1 MDSRSY
7 PADQVR
13 SRETK
18 EDPAYLS
25 TADCRPRPTRPRANS
40 SAATGED
47 DTLTDNPDDG
57 FRSDAD
63 RRPSRPSRSASLR
76 EARGGQPGYGIHP
89 SMTGCG
95 PPGTY
100 GGMGYPGDSASPY
113 DDGGYPTHYG
123 PYSKAASPPNILER
137 SFDFSRPPLFGSPRR
152 GPSSGSSDETR
163 ADQPPRSRKS
173 TRPPK
178 PRDPAR
184 TSTSGAERPSVDAG
198 QSEMHRRRDIPSI
211 RLDTTATNQKTC
223 KIKGKPKSVSIGD
236 IQSTMNDQGD
246 GITIKSLDGLL
257 IKKIIHHDQWDS
269 ESGHAATIVFAKPL
283 SSRDDNFTQE
293 EEDSP
298 VRVTLSEANC
308 FGSLRENGCLA
319 A

>member
-40 SAATGED
+40 SAATGEA

-123 PYSKAASPPNILER
+123 PYSQSGFPAQHPREMYSFHQYGGSTTPQYPPAWTPRLSPGLSPETA
-137 SFDFSRPPLFGSPRR
+137 FDFSRPPLFGSPRR

-163 ADQPPRSRKS
+163 SDQPPRSRKS

-246 GITIKSLDGLL
+246 GITIKSLDGL
-257 IKKIIHHDQWDS
+257 
-269 ESGHAATIVFAKPL
+269 
-283 SSRDDNFTQE
+283 
-293 EEDSP
+293 
-298 VRVTLSEANC
+298 
-308 FGSLRENGCLA
+308 
-319 A
+319 